1 MNMGAS
7 MQEHKQA
14 KKRIGRTSSRQAMFW
29 FGLSL
34 AFAMIFG
41 ILALRQ
47 AFSNE
52 YVVQDDMR
60 VYIWMQQ
67 FVDPELFQHDL
78 ITDYFQSVTPTGYAA
93 FYWLMACVGVEP
105 LFLSKVLPTVLGL
118 ITTGYCFG
126 VCMEMLPVPSAG
138 FIATLLLNQALWMA
152 PDLIS
157 ATPRAFV
164 YPLFLAFLYYLL
176 RRSLLPCLMALALLG
191 LFFPQ
196 GMFISAGVLV
206 LRLLHWKGDRLRF
219 SQDRSDYLF
228 CATGLVVALL
238 VMLPYVL
245 KSSEFGPVVTAA
257 EARGLPDF
265 LPGGRQPF
273 FIDNPLKFWLTG
285 SGGIVPAGWL
295 SMRLPLIFTGL
306 LLPIL
311 LRYPAQFALTRQIT
325 SGATLLPRIVLV
337 SLGLFF
343 AAHALFFRLY
353 FPNRYTWHSLR
364 VVMALAAGIALA
376 VMVDAVFRWAEQQ
389 ASPHSHGRQFLA
401 LGSTAMLGAA
411 LVLHPVYLQFKN
423 IPFPRT
429 DYVVGGVPSLYEFF
443 ARQPKD
449 ILIASLAEEAN
460 NLPTFSKRS
469 VLVGREYANPYHVG
483 YYRQISQRAT
493 DLIRAQYSQD
503 LSEVRHFIRTYGVDF
518 FLLDRAAFTP
528 EYMATHRWAN
538 YFQPTAAET
547 LAKLEQGTIPALSGF
562 REHCSVLET
571 GSLIVL
577 QAKCILEASQE

>member
-1 MNMGAS
+1 MGAL
-7 MQEHKQA
+7 MQEQKQA
-14 KKRIGRTSSRQAMFW
+14 RERIARTPSRQVMFW

-47 AFSNE
+47 AFSSE

-78 ITDYFQSVTPTGYAA
+78 ITDYFQSVTPPGYAA

-105 LFLSKVLPTVLGL
+105 LFLSKVLPTMLGL

-126 VCMEMLPVPSAG
+126 VCMKMLPVPSAG
-138 FIATLLLNQALWMA
+138 FIATLLLNQALWIA

-176 RRSLLPCLMALALLG
+176 RRSLPPCLVALALQG

-196 GMFISAGVLV
+196 GIFISAGVLI

-228 CATGLVVALL
+228 CATGLAVALL

-285 SGGIVPAGWL
+285 SSGIVPAGWL
-295 SMRLPLIFTGL
+295 RMQLPLILTGL

-311 LRYPAQFALTRQIT
+311 LRYPARFPLIRQIT
-325 SGATLLPRIVLV
+325 SGGTILPQIVLV

-343 AAHALFFRLY
+343 AAHALFFNLY

-364 VVMALAAGIALA
+364 VVMALAAGMALT
-376 VMVDAVFRWAEQQ
+376 VMLDAVFRWAEQQ
-389 ASPHSHGRQFLA
+389 ASPRPHGRQFLA

-411 LVLHPVYLQFKN
+411 LVLHPVYLKLKN

-429 DYVVGGVPSLYEFF
+429 DYVVGGAPSLYEFF
-443 ARQPKD
+443 AQQPKD

-469 VLVGREYANPYHVG
+469 ILVGREYANPYHVG

-493 DLIRAQYSQD
+493 GLIRAQYSQD
-503 LSEVRHFIRTYGVDF
+503 LSEVQNFIRTYGVDF
-518 FLLDRAAFTP
+518 LLLDRTAFTP
-528 EYMATHRWAN
+528 EYMANHRWVN
-538 YFQPTAAET
+538 YFQPTATET
-547 LAKLEQGTIPALSGF
+547 LAKLDQGTIPALSSF
-562 REHCSVLET
+562 MEHCSVLET